1 MKKIFVLFLVVVAPL
16 LACAQ
21 TMTAQKVTTDDCY
34 SMLYQFGYECYPF
47 TIPDKYKEAT
57 FMVKEVEN
65 HKEVDS
71 TFFPYLFD
79 IETTRMTVNFS
90 PKQNDSLRHCGVQW
104 DAGWTFDLK
113 NKFVITDDD
122 YRQEPYMFYKT
133 VGREGNFK
141 IEKGEFIPL
150 VFYGSGYKLTDKKT
164 GEHYYKFCGSFDDLV
179 KLSPHY
185 YLIGIKILK

>member
-1 MKKIFVLFLVVVAPL
+1 MKKIFVFALVVVAPF

-21 TMTAQKVTTDDCY
+21 TITAQKVTADDCIV
-34 SMLYQFGYECYPF
+34 MLKQFGYECYPF

-65 HKEVDS
+65 HQDVD
-71 TFFPYLFD
+71 TLYFPFLFD
-79 IETTRMTVNFS
+79 IETNRMMVNFS
-90 PKQNDSLRHCGVQW
+90 PMQGDSLRHCGIQW

-113 NKFVITDDD
+113 NKFVITDDENWKEPHTF
-122 YRQEPYMFYKT
+122 YRT

-141 IEKGEFIPL
+141 FKKGDFIPL
-150 VFYGSGYKLTDKKT
+150 VLYGSAYQLTDKNS
-164 GEHYYKFCGSFDDLV
+164 GGHYYKFCGSFDDLV

-185 YLIGIKILK
+185 YLIGIKIIK